1 MYNSNWLGKNRGQF
15 HIIVG
20 TLRNKAA
27 ARAKRINA
35 NRKNETETSH
45 NGIIQ
50 HGKRHVLITHKI
62 RATQALDCL

>member
-1 MYNSNWLGKNRGQF
+1 MQHCANVYNSNWLGKNHGQF

-35 NRKNETETSH
+35 NIKNETETSH
-45 NGIIQ
+45 NSII
-50 HGKRHVLITHKI
+50 
-62 RATQALDCL
+62 